1 MSAAPTGPPGRGARD
16 GARPGYVDAHV
27 HLWDPGLLTYPW
39 LTGTAGL
46 DRPFHAPDL
55 LAAARSAGAPPAGVV
70 VVEADRLPRQALAEA
85 RWVLAAS
92 TPELPVVGAV
102 AHVPFGPGTG
112 PATTAGALDDLAGL
126 AGLAGARRLLQD
138 EPPGFLARPEVV
150 AGVAAIGA
158 RGLPFDLC
166 VRSRQL
172 REAVELARR
181 LPAVEFVLDHL
192 GKPRI
197 SPDAYDPWAQDLR
210 RLAALPNVRCKL
222 SGLATEAD
230 PDHRA
235 ASDLLPFLRHALDV
249 FGPGRCLFGSDWP
262 VLTLA
267 TTYDHWLD
275 VVLQAVDDLD
285 AAERDLVLRGNAVAT
300 YTRPLVTAPGRR
312 CS

>member
-1 MSAAPTGPPGRGARD
+1 MSA
-16 GARPGYVDAHV
+16 GYVDAHV
-27 HLWDPGLLTYPW
+27 HLWDPGRFTYPW
-39 LTGTAGL
+39 LTGSAGL
-46 DRPFHAPDL
+46 DRPFLAPDL

-70 VVEADRLPRQALAEA
+70 VVEADRLPRQARAEA
-85 RWVLAAS
+85 QWVLAAS
-92 TPELPVVGAV
+92 TPDLPVLGAV
-102 AHVPFGPGTG
+102 AHVPFGPGTGTG
-112 PATTAGALDDLAGL
+112 PATTAGALDDLADL
-126 AGLAGARRLLQD
+126 VGLAGARRLLQD
-138 EPPGFLARPEVV
+138 EAPGFLARPDVV
-150 AGVAAIGA
+150 AAVAAIGA

-172 REAVELARR
+172 REAVELVGC
-181 LPAVEFVLDHL
+181 LPDVEFVLDHL

-197 SPDAYDPWAQDLR
+197 TADAYGPWAQDLR

-222 SGLATEAD
+222 SGLVTEAD

-262 VLTLA
+262 VLTLV

-285 AAERDLVLRGNAVAT
+285 GAARDLVMRANAVAT
-300 YTRPLVTAPGRR
+300 YTRPLATTTAGRR